1 MGTQLMYHFIL
12 VLNQERTPSEILHYL
27 AEVPSNN
34 SMDCEWH
41 IARNG
46 IVHSQVVSDPGQA
59 DFVLAHGTEVL
70 GQGDGSEP
78 VAVSIADMEALLQQC
93 AAVTGR
99 QVPMIVANPD
109 LVTVDGAQLRVMP
122 GSLARFYQ
130 SIGGEVSAF

>member
-1 MGTQLMYHFIL
+1 MPL
-12 VLNQERTPSEILHYL
+12 
-27 AEVPSNN
+27 
-34 SMDCEWH
+34 
-41 IARNG
+41 
-46 IVHSQVVSDPGQA
+46 QVVSDPGQA

-78 VAVSIADMEALLQQC
+78 VAVSIADMEALLKRC
-93 AAVTGR
+93 KAVAGR

-130 SIGGEVSAF
+130 SIGGEVSASLMLELAQLRKRFVWLGVYLIMWSLASLE